1 MTLACTKCE
10 SHYLIEDYDA
20 RMRMVTGYHCGM
32 CGSTKLK
39 DSSQLIADSKQSAE
53 SSQQLPHTAN
63 SSQLTANSPEVNMS
77 HKLCER
83 EGCARMVVKDHLC
96 AKHYKEKHG
105 DSPKKNYR
113 KPCAIE
119 GCTRQALAQGLCYHH
134 LTEKYGGKNPYYYK
148 KKKKQAQGTRLSAI
162 SEASSASFVEV
173 APNVLVPKE
182 TKALVDQINAL
193 QTSANPEP
201 IGHAVMPPPVISMT
215 VSATPLPILPQ
226 VCHCEER
233 PGDVAISPLT
243 ASLSQQVYDLDD
255 GFERRASIVFS
266 YCDGSKVFAEC
277 RYETRNHTK
286 YSYDDWMFLGAI
298 ASEIKR
304 IAGEV

>member
-1 MTLACTKCE
+1 
-10 SHYLIEDYDA
+10 
-20 RMRMVTGYHCGM
+20 
-32 CGSTKLK
+32 
-39 DSSQLIADSKQSAE
+39 
-53 SSQQLPHTAN
+53 
-63 SSQLTANSPEVNMS
+63 MS

-201 IGHAVMPPPVISMT
+201 IGHAVMAPALEQPADVVWRYAVLPPPVIAGSP
-215 VSATPLPILPQ
+215 SATPSPILPPT
-226 VCHCEER
+226 CHCEER

-277 RYETRNHTK
+277 RYKTRNHTK